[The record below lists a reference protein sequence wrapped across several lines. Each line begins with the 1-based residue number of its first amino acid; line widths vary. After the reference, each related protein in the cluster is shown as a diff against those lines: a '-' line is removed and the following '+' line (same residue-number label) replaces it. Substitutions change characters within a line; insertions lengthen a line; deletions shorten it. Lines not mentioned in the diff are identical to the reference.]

1 MELCAIEAS
10 AEALRRKRSQAAE
23 SALHDLTPPTTISA
37 KQEASADIDRY
48 RSI

>member
-23 SALHDLTPPTTISA
+23 SALEDLSQSA
-37 KQEASADIDRY
+37 SSSAQQQVR
-48 RSI
+48 